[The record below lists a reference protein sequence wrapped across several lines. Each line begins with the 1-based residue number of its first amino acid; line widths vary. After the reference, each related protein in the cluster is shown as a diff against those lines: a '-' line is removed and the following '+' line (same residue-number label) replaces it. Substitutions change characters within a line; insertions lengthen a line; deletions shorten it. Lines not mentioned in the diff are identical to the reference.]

1 LTVKWIEPKSGK
13 KMVMRAVTYFR
24 SPSTSGRS
32 FVIAMTSANSV
43 TKDVMNATGA
53 LQIANQKLSK
63 YIYSRLWG
71 APTVPL
77 SL

>member
-1 LTVKWIEPKSGK
+1 
-13 KMVMRAVTYFR
+13 MVMRAVTYFR

-53 LQIANQKLSK
+53 LQIANQKLSNISTHD
-63 YIYSRLWG
+63 YGELLQF
-71 APTVPL
+71 L
-77 SL
+77 SHCEYKV